1 MKAIVFA
8 AGALSLLTANAFG
21 ADLGLPIKAA
31 PMAAP
36 FTWTSCYAGGQAG
49 GGWGQKN
56 VTDSAAAVAPFS
68 GFTSANVDIS
78 GYMVGGQIGCDYQFA
93 PNWVVGIEGAATGGR
108 IGGSTVVAQ
117 PAAIPGDGATFK
129 ETTDF
134 LSTATARVGYAWDR
148 WLFYAKGGAAWAGDR
163 YSATGVFSG
172 RRSISKAWR
181 LDSVGPRAPGLSG
194 RFPISGRSKS
204 NTTSTASA
212 IAA

>member
-181 LDSVGPRAPGLSG
+181 LDLVGPRAPGLSG

>member
-108 IGGSTVVAQ
+108 IGGSTVVPQ